1 VEPEVGQVSRD
12 FETLIRQIPAAT
24 VFWDT
29 GQRRFTLVTD
39 QVEDVIGVPA
49 ERLLAEPELWLAM
62 IHPEDRERVTAR
74 YERAVAHDEVLDETY
89 RLIRPDGRIRWVRNF
104 MVAGAPGSGVREGM
118 VFDVTDQASAQA
130 ERELLIDLLPAA
142 VIRYDMQ
149 AGRLTYASPQLE
161 ELLGSP
167 VGEWMTPGGLE
178 RFAERVVEGHTP
190 HPRWRE
196 LAESGRTWSNE
207 LCWRRP
213 DDRLLWL
220 RVSTCATPD
229 RVTLLQSVLQD
240 ATEEIQARRDREQLI
255 EQMPGAITRFDIE
268 RREILFAS
276 EQVEALT
283 GRPASWWI
291 GAQGF
296 ARWSAGMI
304 EPQQP
309 DWVALGLAGES
320 WTNQYRWLRPD
331 GQERV
336 FRSVNRVVRP
346 GLIQSVVFD
355 ATEEVATERA
365 LAAEQTRYRTLI
377 EQLPMVTFQSAPGG
391 RMEYVSPQVTEMLGY
406 SPEEV
411 LERMNGPGWL
421 ELLHPADRAA
431 AAASVNALE
440 RGERTSEELEV
451 RFRARWGE
459 YRHVLTRR
467 AVVRTPGRAPY
478 VHAVAL
484 DITDLRAA
492 EARSRQA
499 LAALVRAGED
509 QQARLAVELHDDTVQ
524 ALTAVLLQLERLDSR
539 GDTTHRE
546 LVAMLQG
553 VIERTRRLMFELRPQ
568 LLEQDGLQAMLAEI
582 VRHGPWRSAS
592 VEVSVPRQSDVI
604 EALAYRA
611 LRELVLNAR
620 KHSQADR
627 LTVTGRARDGTLSFA
642 VADDG
647 VGFDARDAL
656 GQRPA
661 GLHLGLS
668 TVIERVKLA
677 GGEVTIDSA
686 PGAGTRVAFS
696 LPAEPR

>member
-1 VEPEVGQVSRD
+1 
-12 FETLIRQIPAAT
+12 
-24 VFWDT
+24 
-29 GQRRFTLVTD
+29 
-39 QVEDVIGVPA
+39 
-49 ERLLAEPELWLAM
+49 
-62 IHPEDRERVTAR
+62 
-74 YERAVAHDEVLDETY
+74 
-89 RLIRPDGRIRWVRNF
+89 
-104 MVAGAPGSGVREGM
+104 
-118 VFDVTDQASAQA
+118 
-130 ERELLIDLLPAA
+130 
-142 VIRYDMQ
+142 
-149 AGRLTYASPQLE
+149 
-161 ELLGSP
+161 
-167 VGEWMTPGGLE
+167 
-178 RFAERVVEGHTP
+178 
-190 HPRWRE
+190 
-196 LAESGRTWSNE
+196 
-207 LCWRRP
+207 
-213 DDRLLWL
+213 
-220 RVSTCATPD
+220 
-229 RVTLLQSVLQD
+229 
-240 ATEEIQARRDREQLI
+240 
-255 EQMPGAITRFDIE
+255 
-268 RREILFAS
+268 
-276 EQVEALT
+276 
-283 GRPASWWI
+283 
-291 GAQGF
+291 
-296 ARWSAGMI
+296 
-304 EPQQP
+304 
-309 DWVALGLAGES
+309 
-320 WTNQYRWLRPD
+320 
-331 GQERV
+331 
-336 FRSVNRVVRP
+336 
-346 GLIQSVVFD
+346 
-355 ATEEVATERA
+355 
-365 LAAEQTRYRTLI
+365 
-377 EQLPMVTFQSAPGG
+377 
-391 RMEYVSPQVTEMLGY
+391 
-406 SPEEV
+406 
-411 LERMNGPGWL
+411 
-421 ELLHPADRAA
+421 
-431 AAASVNALE
+431 
-440 RGERTSEELEV
+440 
-451 RFRARWGE
+451 
-459 YRHVLTRR
+459 VLTRR

-656 GQRPA
+656 GQRPP